1 MRYRETELPPDGPP
15 PVAPTTNDFVELTVV
30 LTLICGVLLL
40 AGGIHGRQR
49 WLKFWG
55 GTTLV
60 ACAVYYAWTLLP

>member
-60 ACAVYYAWTLLP
+60 ACAVYYARTLLP